1 MAPDL
6 PSSRKAELLNGEIK
20 MLSAQM
26 EIHGCFIYGLTSTL
40 FFFCKFVCQWFANT
54 VKEVINLQ

>member
-40 FFFCKFVCQWFANT
+40 FFF
-54 VKEVINLQ
+54 L